1 MDKVEIFS
9 IRAHTLANNTE
20 LDFKVIAGFPETPIE
35 KWVEVL
41 AYLLDGMDRYL
52 LSGDNS
58 DEACLKYL
66 NDIAKLAQIGM
77 VGYRSTLGNDI
88 PLTRIANQMVDTY
101 KRKNADYGDSFS
113 ESLDRYGAV
122 AAHVRISDKINR
134 LRSLVVRKQTAQV
147 KDESIADTFLDL
159 ACYAIM
165 RLVYIEMK
173 SETVEEEKEANNE
186 G

>member
-1 MDKVEIFS
+1 MDRVEIFS
-9 IRAHTLANNTE
+9 ERTHALANISE
-20 LDFKVIAGFPETPIE
+20 EEYKFIWGFPKYRLECLVQLSDLYLNEMDKYLLSDDDSDGAT
-35 KWVEVL
+35 L
-41 AYLLDGMDRYL
+41 AYLNDTAKLARVGMMGYRYL
-52 LSGDNS
+52 LGD
-58 DEACLKYL
+58 
-66 NDIAKLAQIGM
+66 
-77 VGYRSTLGNDI
+77 DI
-88 PLTRIANQMVDTY
+88 PFTRIANQMVDTY

-113 ESLDRYGAV
+113 ESLDKYGPV

-173 SETVEEEKEANNE
+173 SKTPEEEKEE
-186 G
+186 EE